1 MQDNIW
7 CKVGWS
13 DFAEHLGSCVLNSS
27 NVFFLSSIRLGQIT
41 PQAFSFASYLL
52 CNAYTCESTFIHW
65 SKTLICLLSAT
76 FFFFFLI
83 NPSSPGASISSDR
96 DRSSPIWNKWA
107 NISPR
112 GSLNQHYGK
121 NPAFPN
127 VELQRHM
134 CLSYSY

>member
-1 MQDNIW
+1 MHDNIW

-52 CNAYTCESTFIHW
+52 CNAYMCESTFIHW

-76 FFFFFLI
+76 FFFFFNKPLI
-83 NPSSPGASISSDR
+83 PWSQYLI
-96 DRSSPIWNKWA
+96 RSSPIWNKWA